1 MGATAARGE
10 NMEAQNTREREY
22 LSQAAVCERSA
33 AASAHPGVHL
43 HRLLA
48 IPQGA
53 LVRSASRV
61 GDDAVEA
68 RVVDRGLPGF
78 HDRIRL

>member
-33 AASAHPGVHL
+33 AETLDPIAAKTYRDMARRWRELAQQTSSAFT
-43 HRLLA
+43 
-48 IPQGA
+48 
-53 LVRSASRV
+53 LVS
-61 GDDAVEA
+61 
-68 RVVDRGLPGF
+68 P
-78 HDRIRL
+78 